1 MSASLLP
8 WAISFYYGA
17 EVERRQE
24 RSREPRANTV
34 AGSSESWDS
43 YGGSFS
49 RESSMSLRQLQWPW
63 FAILARTG
71 REKSTTLLL
80 ENLGYQCFL
89 PVSKSRRQWSDR
101 VKELEVPLFPGY
113 LFCRMNPHNRLP
125 VLQTPGVIQIVGVG
139 KSPIP
144 VEEEEIAAIQ
154 CAEKSGLSVMPW
166 PYLKVG
172 HVARI
177 EDGPL
182 SGLTGIVVKI
192 KSGLKLVLS
201 VTLLQRSVAVEVDRH
216 WLSVHPNGVPSAFKD
231 ATDSSTSV
239 DPAHL
244 SGAQGFPNKMVEAD

>member
-1 MSASLLP
+1 
-8 WAISFYYGA
+8 
-17 EVERRQE
+17 
-24 RSREPRANTV
+24 
-34 AGSSESWDS
+34 
-43 YGGSFS
+43 
-49 RESSMSLRQLQWPW
+49 
-63 FAILARTG
+63 
-71 REKSTTLLL
+71 
-80 ENLGYQCFL
+80 
-89 PVSKSRRQWSDR
+89 
-101 VKELEVPLFPGY
+101 
-113 LFCRMNPHNRLP
+113 MNPHNRLP

-144 VEEEEIAAIQ
+144 VEEEEISAIQ
-154 CAEKSGLSVMPW
+154 RAEKSGLSVMPW

-216 WLSVHPNGVPSAFKD
+216 WLSVHPNGGPSAFFKD
-231 ATDSSTSV
+231 ATDSETPV

-244 SGAQGFPNKMVEAD
+244 SGAQVFANKLVEAD

>member
-1 MSASLLP
+1 
-8 WAISFYYGA
+8 
-17 EVERRQE
+17 
-24 RSREPRANTV
+24 
-34 AGSSESWDS
+34 
-43 YGGSFS
+43 
-49 RESSMSLRQLQWPW
+49 MSLRQLQWPW

-101 VKELEVPLFPGY
+101 IKELEVPLFPGY

-144 VEEEEIAAIQ
+144 VEEEEISAIQ
-154 CAEKSGLSVMPW
+154 RAEKSGLSVMPW

-172 HVARI
+172 YVARI

-182 SGLTGIVVKI
+182 CGLSGIVVKI

-201 VTLLQRSVAVEVDRH
+201 VSLLQRSVAVEVDRH
-216 WLSVHPNGVPSAFKD
+216 WLSVHPNEGPSAGKD
-231 ATDSSTSV
+231 ASDSSTSV
-239 DPAHL
+239 DPVHL
-244 SGAQGFPNKMVEAD
+244 SGAQGLPNKLIEAD